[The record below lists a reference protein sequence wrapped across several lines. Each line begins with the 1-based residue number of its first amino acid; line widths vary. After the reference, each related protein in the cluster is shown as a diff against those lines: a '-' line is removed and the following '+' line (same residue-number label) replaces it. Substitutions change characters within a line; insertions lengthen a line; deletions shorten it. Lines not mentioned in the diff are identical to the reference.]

1 MNSIASKINELIR
14 ASLSKIGIDG
24 ITHILICQNL
34 VLWLSKFMPEWLVVI
49 VTIVIFVMKE
59 LYDKYYKKTEIS
71 TKDLF
76 CDCGGMVLG
85 VLILIV

>member
-1 MNSIASKINELIR
+1 MNSIASKINELIW

-34 VLWLSKFMPEWLVVI
+34 VLWLSKFMPEWLAVI

-76 CDCGGMVLG
+76 CDYGGMVLG